1 MILRTAVNNFILRL
15 WATAVNLQDQCSL
28 FRASQKCFQFIGE
41 FYHTLCSFHQTFD
54 SAQTLNEQENSSK
67 QCISAMQHEV
77 FYMISNE
84 LHRDRAV
91 FLMCNNF
98 ADTKDLAFSSFP
110 GAKLQSHHPMIGKR
124 SRIGVL
130 SFASSCPIRWCGLAI
145 RVAVNSLHVDFCLNK
160 LRMERIH
167 NLITCKTKNGWLI
180 NLNRD
185 YIEKS
190 WRRWYPTWN

>member
-28 FRASQKCFQFIGE
+28 FRASQQCFQFIGG
-41 FYHTLCSFHQTFD
+41 FYQTLCSFHQTFD

-67 QCISAMQHEV
+67 QCMSARQHEV

-84 LHRDRAV
+84 LHRDRCAITLLIHKTWASAA
-91 FLMCNNF
+91 FLEP
-98 ADTKDLAFSSFP
+98 KI
-110 GAKLQSHHPMIGKR
+110 QSHHPMIGKR
-124 SRIGVL
+124 SRIGVF

>member
-98 ADTKDLAFSSFP
+98 ADTQDLGFSSFP
-110 GAKLQSHHPMIGKR
+110 GANNSIPPPHDWKEEQDRSFVLRFFLSHKMMWPGHTG
-124 SRIGVL
+124 
-130 SFASSCPIRWCGLAI
+130 C
-145 RVAVNSLHVDFCLNK
+145 
-160 LRMERIH
+160 
-167 NLITCKTKNGWLI
+167 CK
-180 NLNRD
+180 
-185 YIEKS
+185 
-190 WRRWYPTWN
+190 